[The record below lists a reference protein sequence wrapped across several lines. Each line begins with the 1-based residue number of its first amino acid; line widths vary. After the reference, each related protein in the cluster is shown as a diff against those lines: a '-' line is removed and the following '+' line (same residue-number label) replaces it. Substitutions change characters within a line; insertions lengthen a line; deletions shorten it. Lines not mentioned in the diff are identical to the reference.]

1 MRYLDRRGSSN
12 FSTLSCWFIVC
23 LLIIFSSF
31 SPLLAQNIPLQTSVN
46 KTDSLNKGMID
57 SVNSGNDS
65 LKILANDT
73 IPMSDSLML
82 ADDFKSKVSY
92 YAEDS
97 IVYDLDTGMVYLY
110 GKAWM
115 TYEDIRLE
123 AEYIDIDFNTK
134 VLSSK
139 GVPDST
145 GTFIGKPL
153 FKQGT
158 DEFHADHI
166 RYNFTTKKGK
176 ITEVTTKDGDSYI
189 HGAEVKKQPDNSTFI
204 KNGYYTTCDAT
215 HPHYFL
221 KSNKIKVIPNNKVV
235 TGPADLYI
243 MDVPTPLAIPFGF
256 FPNKKGRASG
266 ILFPQYGE
274 SQQLGFFLRN
284 GGYYIGLN
292 DHFDLALTGD
302 IYSKGS
308 WRGNAYSNY
317 AWKYRFNGNVSIN
330 YSINKVSRPEFPDYS
345 LEKAFF
351 VRWNHTQDPKSHP
364 GTSFTAN
371 VNAGSATFYQYNLT
385 NANNFLTNTFTSS
398 VAWSKVWTGK
408 PINLS
413 VSLSHSQN
421 NQTRDI
427 NLNLPSATFNL
438 ARRTPF
444 KRKLAVGEQKW
455 YEKIGIGLTTSF
467 INSINTKDTLLFKK
481 ESLEQF
487 RYGIQHSVPL
497 STSFTV
503 AKYFTVSPGI
513 TYNEKW
519 YLKTISKEW
528 DPETKTINV
537 DTVDGFKAARDFAFS
552 ASMNTRIYGMLQ
564 FRRGKIA
571 AFRHVM
577 TPTIGFSWRP
587 DFSEKQYGYYKDVQ
601 RDSLGNIQRYSV
613 FEGAV
618 FGGPG
623 AGKSSLMNFSLDNN
637 FEMKVRQ
644 KTDTSETMKKIKI
657 LESLAL
663 NTSYNFAA
671 DSLNLSPISI
681 TGRAT
686 ILDRISLN
694 MFGTFDPYVINE
706 QGVRINKTEL
716 SENNKMARF
725 STGNFSIN
733 FNIIPRKKELKSDKG
748 SAEELDEI
756 NKNRTDYLDFNV
768 PFSLNIGY
776 NFFFLNNVNAPD
788 QITQTLN
795 FNGDL
800 QLTPSWKVNYN
811 SGYDFEQKDFSYT
824 SLGIV
829 RNLHCWEMSLNWVP
843 FGFQQNYFFQINV
856 KSSVLQDLKLTKK
869 DDRFDNR

>member
-1 MRYLDRRGSSN
+1 MRYLDRRGSTN
-12 FSTLSCWFIVC
+12 FSTLICWLSVC
-23 LLIIFSSF
+23 LVLLFSTFSSAQ
-31 SPLLAQNIPLQTSVN
+31 SPDTLLKPSVN
-46 KTDSLNKGMID
+46 KIDSINPGISDSLSLSKGD
-57 SVNSGNDS
+57 SSTTANDS
-65 LKILANDT
+65 
-73 IPMSDSLML
+73 IPLNDSLML

-123 AEYIDIDFNTK
+123 ADYIDIDFNTK

-145 GTFIGKPL
+145 GAIAGKPL

-158 DEFHADHI
+158 DEFHADQI

-189 HGAEVKKQPDNSTFI
+189 HGAVVKKQPDNSTFI
-204 KNGYYTTCDAT
+204 KDGYYTTCDDP

-221 KSNKIKVIPNNKVV
+221 KSNKIKVIPNSKVV

-243 MDVPTPLAIPFGF
+243 MDVPTPIAIPFGF

-274 SQQLGFFLRN
+274 SQELGFFLRN

-308 WRGNAYSNY
+308 WRGNAFSNY
-317 AWKYRFNGNVSIN
+317 AWKYRFNGDLSVN
-330 YSINKVSRPEFPDYS
+330 YSINKISRPEFPDYS

-364 GTSFTAN
+364 GTSFSAN
-371 VNAGSATFYQYNLT
+371 VNAGSAQFYRFNLS
-385 NANNFLTNTFTSS
+385 NSNNFLTNTFTSS
-398 VAWSKVWTGK
+398 IAWSKVWTGK

-427 NLNLPSATFNL
+427 NLSLPSATFNL

-497 STSFTV
+497 NTSFTV
-503 AKYFTVSPGI
+503 AKYFTVTPGI

-519 YLKTISKEW
+519 YLKTINKEW
-528 DPETKTINV
+528 DAETKTIRV
-537 DTVDGFKAARDFAFS
+537 DTLDGFKAARDFAFS
-552 ASMNTRIYGMLQ
+552 ASMNTRIYGLVQ
-564 FRRGKIA
+564 FKRGKIA

-577 TPTIGFSWRP
+577 TPTIGFAWRP

-601 RDSLGNIQRYSV
+601 RDTLGNLQRYSV
-613 FEGAV
+613 FEGAI

-644 KTDTSETMKKIKI
+644 KTDTSETKKKVKI

-663 NTSYNFAA
+663 STSYNFAA
-671 DSLNLSPISI
+671 DSLKLAPISI

-686 ILDRISLN
+686 IIDRISLN
-694 MFGTFDPYVINE
+694 MFGTFDPYVVTD

-716 SENNKMARF
+716 SQNNKLARL

-748 SAEELDEI
+748 TDRELDEI
-756 NKNRTDYLDFNV
+756 NKHRADYLDFNV
-768 PFSLNIGY
+768 PFSLNIAY

-800 QLTPSWKVNYN
+800 QLTPAWKVNYN